1 LPPTNPTPDPP
12 ARRSSPAS
20 MAIRRTNGRLLL
32 ASAVAGVAN
41 SLSTAPL
48 PVAADDAAPVV
59 TRVPMGA

>member
-1 LPPTNPTPDPP
+1 
-12 ARRSSPAS
+12 